1 MNETETEKEVFTPPP
16 VTEPPTDPVGEPQP
30 PPPEKERHMG
40 YREAVDI
47 FMRLAKSRQRTAEE
61 VTALEMAARQM
72 CRRHFQRQRNWA
84 RRREAANEEGGA
96 A

>member
-1 MNETETEKEVFTPPP
+1 
-16 VTEPPTDPVGEPQP
+16 
-30 PPPEKERHMG
+30 MG

-61 VTALEMAARQM
+61 VAALEMGARQM

-84 RRREAANEEGGA
+84 RRREAANEGREDDRAHGGKA
-96 A
+96 GVA